1 WVFGVRTESEAFSQE
16 LERTLPDLTTQE
28 VEELDPMLL
37 ASAAFFAQ
45 LGWELDERWTV
56 MPGVRAEVHDRYG
69 AIVAPRLAAAFQL
82 AESLGLRAALGRGF
96 RAPTAKEFGFE
107 FDHSA
112 IGYRVIGNPD
122 LEPETS
128 WGLSGDVS
136 GRTPDFRVRIGGFY
150 NFIYDLITL
159 EIADQQPVPGIV
171 DHSYVNVAEART
183 AGADIS
189 VRTKLYSVLSL
200 EAGYAYLWTRDLGA
214 DEPLPNRPPHTIT
227 LGLLAQTAGLTP
239 SIRYKR
245 VTSSFAGE
253 VNGEVLRTPTYGLLD
268 LRVAYAFMRELEGYV
283 GVLNVTDEQ
292 RDPLDL
298 ADTRPALG
306 RQFYAGVRG
315 ELPSEEE

>member
-1 WVFGVRTESEAFSQE
+1 
-16 LERTLPDLTTQE
+16 
-28 VEELDPMLL
+28 MLL

-56 MPGVRAEVHDRYG
+56 MPGFRAEVHDRYG
-69 AIVAPRLAAAFQL
+69 AIAAPRLAAAFQWT
-82 AESLGLRAALGRGF
+82 EWLGLRAALGRGF

-128 WGLSGDVS
+128 WGLSGDVTA
-136 GRTPDFRVRIGGFY
+136 RTQDFRVRVGGFY
-150 NFIYDLITL
+150 NIIHDLITL
-159 EIADQQPVPGIV
+159 EIAEQQTIPGIV
-171 DHSYVNVAEART
+171 DHTYLNVDDART

-189 VRTKLYSVLSL
+189 VRTKLASFFSL
-200 EAGYAYLWTRDLGA
+200 DAGYAYLWTRDLGA
-214 DEPLPNRPPHTIT
+214 DEPLPNRPPHTLT

-239 SIRYKR
+239 SIRYKL

-253 VNGEVLRTPTYGLLD
+253 VNGDNLRTPTYGLLD
-268 LRVAYAFMRELEGYV
+268 LRVAYAVMPELEAYV
-283 GVLNVTDEQ
+283 GVLNLTDEQ

-306 RQFYAGVRG
+306 RQVYAGVRG
-315 ELPSEEE
+315 ELPAMEE